1 MKNEVSW
8 ENEMLD
14 ALEEEIVQRDVYEH
28 AFLRLA
34 EEFAAIGRTLLI
46 PVDPD
51 EILKESREYVK
62 RRNEG
67 EDEAFDRG
75 YDEAKYWTENER

>member
-28 AFLRLA
+28 AFLRLV
-34 EEFAAIGRTLLI
+34 EEFA
-46 PVDPD
+46 VDPD